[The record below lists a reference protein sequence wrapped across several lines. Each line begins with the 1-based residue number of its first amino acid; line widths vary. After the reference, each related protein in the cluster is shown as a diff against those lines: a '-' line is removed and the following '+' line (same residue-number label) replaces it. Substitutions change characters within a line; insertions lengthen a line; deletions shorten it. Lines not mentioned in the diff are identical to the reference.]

1 MQYGDVHSLCYG
13 RFMNCHRGPRTGVGT
28 LRGASQPPLA
38 RGAPASLGS
47 IALSLLGHC
56 QIVSENDHCQERQ
69 LLFLES
75 FSGSFC
81 WLRWLGLGLVPVPGL
96 SSVELGFLDHR
107 FCGGIH
113 LTSDHPQP
121 EHFGD
126 ELNQAPWFSGK
137 FLPTRSIP
145 WGLAPSHSFAWKEI
159 SKACV

>member
-13 RFMNCHRGPRTGVGT
+13 RFMYCHRGPRTGVGT

-56 QIVSENDHCQERQ
+56 QIVSENGHCQERQ
-69 LLFLES
+69 LLFLEC

-107 FCGGIH
+107 FCGEFTLQ
-113 LTSDHPQP
+113 LTTLS
-121 EHFGD
+121 
-126 ELNQAPWFSGK
+126 LNILGMS
-137 FLPTRSIP
+137 
-145 WGLAPSHSFAWKEI
+145 
-159 SKACV
+159 